1 MTKHDVYKYIE
12 DNKARLSHLS
22 DQVWDFAE
30 TAFQEEK
37 SMESLCKELEFY
49 GFSVEKAVADIPTAF
64 IGTWGSGS
72 PVIGFLGEFDALSG
86 LSQKACIAEEEP
98 IVEGGNGHGCG
109 HNLLGVGSLGAAIGV
124 KEYLEKSGKSGTV
137 KYFGC
142 PAEEGG
148 SGKAFMARA
157 GVFNGIDAA
166 LTWHPASFNAV
177 ADVGFLANYQ
187 ILYKFKGKSSHAAAS
202 PQNGRSALDAM
213 ELMNVGVQFLREHII
228 QDARIHY
235 AITNTGGFSP
245 NVVQS
250 RAEVLYL
257 IRAPQMEQVEEIYQ
271 RVNKIAK
278 GMAMATETEV
288 EIEFIKSCANLIP
301 NRALNALLHKNMLDV
316 PSIDYTEEEL
326 ALGKAIDDSLGGE
339 INMMGLGEAEAAM
352 FRNMTKGKALFTE
365 IIPFNPEREIKVAPG
380 SSDVGDV
387 SWNVPTAQIGATCW
401 TLRTPAHS
409 WQVVSIGR
417 SEIAHKGMIYA
428 SQVLAG
434 AAIDLIE
441 DGALLETVTAEFAN
455 RMQGRQ
461 YVSPIPADVKPRAIS
476 EL

>member
-1 MTKHDVYKYIE
+1 
-12 DNKARLSHLS
+12 
-22 DQVWDFAE
+22 
-30 TAFQEEK
+30 
-37 SMESLCKELEFY
+37 
-49 GFSVEKAVADIPTAF
+49 
-64 IGTWGSGS
+64 
-72 PVIGFLGEFDALSG
+72 
-86 LSQKACIAEEEP
+86 
-98 IVEGGNGHGCG
+98 
-109 HNLLGVGSLGAAIGV
+109 
-124 KEYLEKSGKSGTV
+124 
-137 KYFGC
+137 
-142 PAEEGG
+142 
-148 SGKAFMARA
+148 
-157 GVFNGIDAA
+157 
-166 LTWHPASFNAV
+166 
-177 ADVGFLANYQ
+177 
-187 ILYKFKGKSSHAAAS
+187 
-202 PQNGRSALDAM
+202 
-213 ELMNVGVQFLREHII
+213 
-228 QDARIHY
+228 
-235 AITNTGGFSP
+235 
-245 NVVQS
+245 
-250 RAEVLYL
+250 
-257 IRAPQMEQVEEIYQ
+257 MEQVEEIYQ

-301 NRALNALLHKNMLDV
+301 NRALNALLHKNMLDA
-316 PSIDYTEEEL
+316 PSIGYTEEEL

-339 INMMGLGEAEAAM
+339 INLMGLGEAEAAM
-352 FRNMTKGKALFTE
+352 FRNITKGKALFTE

-441 DGALLETVTAEFAN
+441 DGALLESVAAEFAN
-455 RMQGRQ
+455 RMKDRQ

>member
-1 MTKHDVYKYIE
+1 MKKQDIYTYIDE
-12 DNKARLSHLS
+12 NKTRLSHLS

-30 TAFQEEK
+30 TAYQEEK

-64 IGTWGSGS
+64 VGSWGSGS

-86 LSQKACIAEEEP
+86 LSQKACAAEEIP
-98 IVEGGNGHGCG
+98 LVEGGNGHGCG

-124 KEYLEKSGKSGTV
+124 KEYLEKNGKSGTV

-166 LTWHPASFNAV
+166 LTWHPANFNAV

-187 ILYKFKGKSSHAAAS
+187 ILYKFKGKASHAAGS
-202 PQNGRSALDAM
+202 PQNGRSALDAL

-228 QDARIHY
+228 PEARIHY
-235 AITNTGGFSP
+235 AITNAGGFSP
-245 NVVQS
+245 NVVQP

-271 RVNKIAK
+271 RVNKIAR

-288 EIEFIKSCANLIP
+288 EIEFIKSCANMIP
-301 NRALNALLHKNMLDV
+301 NRTLNALLYKNILDA
-316 PSIDYTEEEL
+316 PSFDYTEEEL
-326 ALGKAIDDSLGGE
+326 ALGKAIDDTLGGE
-339 INMMGLGEAEAAM
+339 VSLMGLGESAADM
-352 FRNMTKGKALFTE
+352 FRNKMKGKALYSG

-401 TLRTPAHS
+401 TLKTPAHS
-409 WQVVSIGR
+409 WQAVSIGR

-441 DGALLETVTAEFAN
+441 DETLLEAAAAEFAG
-455 RMQGRQ
+455 RMEGKQ
-461 YVSPIPADVKPRAIS
+461 YLSPIPADVKPRAIS